1 MIYKKSGIKEMTKK
15 LKNMTNRIKVYKMPA
30 KIALLK
36 IKFENT
42 IRREKHHNRI
52 KHRVTDSSAKEQEK
66 HT

>member
-1 MIYKKSGIKEMTKK
+1 MTKK